1 MRRANAGLTV
11 VRGNPEKVTGELLEI
26 ERLTSS
32 SEGGCG
38 KRAEGYLAGSLP
50 YRTHGDNGG
59 DGKTQCG
66 CASCPYP
73 LHRLKS

>member
-1 MRRANAGLTV
+1 MARTCKVREMRRANAGLTV
-11 VRGNPEKVTGELLEI
+11 VRGKPEKVTGELLEI

-50 YRTHGDNGG
+50 YRMPSSSGRG
-59 DGKTQCG
+59 
-66 CASCPYP
+66 
-73 LHRLKS
+73 